1 MIILEAAACVVL
13 PDNGLPW
20 RKLRE
25 NDFSDVELRHLS
37 DELSHVL
44 VHLLSSDPSSRTT
57 IEDLVAHPVI
67 SKLASLRS
75 QGLKIERSH
84 TEMRDLDEV
93 EENAPM
99 AKGAVVEEEVGFLQR
114 VFAEVRHAWHSPK
127 RGRPAVVPDENAA
140 RLSMMMDVDMA

>member
-67 SKLASLRS
+67 SKLATLRS
-75 QGLKIERSH
+75 QGLKVEKAHSELRDIEDA
-84 TEMRDLDEV
+84 M
-93 EENAPM
+93 EETPM
-99 AKGAVVEEEVGFLQR
+99 AKGAVVEEEQGFLQR

-127 RGRPAVVPDENAA
+127 RGRPAVVPDSTAQ
-140 RLSMMMDVDMA
+140 LSMMMDVDEA